1 MLRRSDRFFIR
12 RLTAVSL
19 QYGTNPG
26 VFNASQ
32 YFGNSSPKKSQ
43 QDSFWDQQSGS
54 VNHSSGSANS
64 TAAVDPFMT
73 NVQNEFDGWDEWPE
87 DQEFFGNETSHQN
100 HVGPYYD
107 SGSAPG
113 INAGYNNSQLVVP
126 EHSHYNQEDL
136 SESSNSSSV
145 ESSPRGMDPELNA
158 WVEEETTPYAFSK
171 YPPPA
176 VVSSHQTIAPQT
188 AASQNSAA
196 GFFDHYFNGDTNG
209 PQSDAGAQSSTS
221 HERTYASV
229 CQAGM
234 PVAPSQDVDYTPNQD
249 YYQDWLTPPTS
260 QAASAPEL
268 TDPQDNQLAA
278 ETWSREPELGSWS
291 PVFNH
296 EDNSFA
302 GNQQHAPEST
312 VPQIDESTWTNTSST
327 FEHWSGVGFDA
338 TTQQQVHVPPSSTA
352 EPGKGFD
359 SVSHGAEAP
368 PAPSH
373 LQSFDDDAQM
383 YGHDDELNSSS
394 LLFNHDNN
402 SFANNQQGVSEPSV
416 PQIDESTWTNPS
428 SNFQPSLGFD
438 STMQQEVPP
447 SQLFADGAKEEMENP
462 NAQMSSHDLETH
474 PSFYN
479 EMPAVAD
486 SQSGLFAVNKGH
498 YNHDTNK
505 TPQLYQPEIVPVPL
519 FGASAGSLQADPFA
533 VDSTRQNNSLPEQ
546 APGSHFNFFDNVQ
559 PEASEENLS
568 EILGNLQP
576 GAFPAFPVKADDD
589 SNLEAPSQEPSEGFP
604 PSMVPP
610 SFQPPVTQVSVQQAE
625 PSQYMVEDVPT
636 DLNAHQLEHDQLPS
650 DDKPLAD
657 SFGHVPSVDSPSGIF
672 KPNSAVEP
680 MQPHSLVA
688 TTAPPLE
695 ETPSGLS
702 NQALLLNKCNHLLR
716 WSPVC
721 QMRASLLNRSHCQRQ
736 YSRQVESM
744 GLQWM
749 VQLLIPVKAI

>member
-1 MLRRSDRFFIR
+1 
-12 RLTAVSL
+12 
-19 QYGTNPG
+19 
-26 VFNASQ
+26 
-32 YFGNSSPKKSQ
+32 
-43 QDSFWDQQSGS
+43 
-54 VNHSSGSANS
+54 
-64 TAAVDPFMT
+64 
-73 NVQNEFDGWDEWPE
+73 
-87 DQEFFGNETSHQN
+87 
-100 HVGPYYD
+100 
-107 SGSAPG
+107 
-113 INAGYNNSQLVVP
+113 
-126 EHSHYNQEDL
+126 
-136 SESSNSSSV
+136 
-145 ESSPRGMDPELNA
+145 
-158 WVEEETTPYAFSK
+158 
-171 YPPPA
+171 
-176 VVSSHQTIAPQT
+176 
-188 AASQNSAA
+188 
-196 GFFDHYFNGDTNG
+196 
-209 PQSDAGAQSSTS
+209 
-221 HERTYASV
+221 
-229 CQAGM
+229 M

-249 YYQDWLTPPTS
+249 YYQDWLAPPTS

-268 TDPQDNQLAA
+268 TNPQDNQLAA

-352 EPGKGFD
+352 EPGKRFD

-368 PAPSH
+368 PTPSH

-610 SFQPPVTQVSVQQAE
+610 SFQPPVTQESVQQAE

-650 DDKPLAD
+650 DEKPLAD

-695 ETPSGLS
+695 ETPSGLFKPS
-702 NQALLLNKCNHLLR
+702 FVVEQMQPPPEMESSLSDASQPTQQESLPEAIFQAREEHGTSMDGPAIDPSQGNLTSDLNELLPPLSLNVSSTPDQLPVEPDSPRDALQAAFLQKQLAGKAPAASPRTSLWMNSALLPAPCMLA
-716 WSPVC
+716 PAAV
-721 QMRASLLNRSHCQRQ
+721 AT
-736 YSRQVESM
+736 VESSEALR
-744 GLQWM
+744 GSDQAPQPSERK
-749 VQLLIPVKAI
+749 VQCTSQIN